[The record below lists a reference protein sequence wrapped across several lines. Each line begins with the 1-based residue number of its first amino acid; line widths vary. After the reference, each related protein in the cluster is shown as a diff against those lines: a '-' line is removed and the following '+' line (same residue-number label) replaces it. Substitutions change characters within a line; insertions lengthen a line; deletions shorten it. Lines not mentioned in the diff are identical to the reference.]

1 MCCCRCRWARS
12 GWDVSSWSS
21 GAGRFCR
28 FTIRS
33 STKRSGRSSSAAAS
47 IRGRRT
53 EMANLPPAKITQDF
67 SHATP
72 AVHHE
77 TSDASVGAVFAFG
90 VGLMI
95 LGAVILFL
103 VWLLFGYF
111 KGHDAG
117 SGAREFPLA
126 IEQQNRL
133 PPKPRLQTNPRQDLI
148 DMRAKEDATLNT

>member
-1 MCCCRCRWARS
+1 M
-12 GWDVSSWSS
+12 
-21 GAGRFCR
+21 
-28 FTIRS
+28 
-33 STKRSGRSSSAAAS
+33 AS
-47 IRGRRT
+47 
-53 EMANLPPAKITQDF
+53 LPPSKVAQDF
-67 SHATP
+67 SPATP
-72 AVHHE
+72 GVHHE

-126 IEQQNRL
+126 IEQQN
-133 PPKPRLQTNPRQDLI
+133 QI
-148 DMRAKEDATLNT
+148 GRAHV